1 MKKSVVHFEIGCANL
16 AETTAFYQKIF
27 NWSMIT
33 IGDAAYIDTGK
44 EGAIPGHINQL
55 SPEEPQQ
62 YITVYIETDE
72 LERDIEAAVANGG
85 AKMVDPIKLPDGR
98 TFAWIKDPAGNM
110 LGLITP
116 SI

>member
-1 MKKSVVHFEIGCANL
+1 MEKTVVHFEIGCGNL
-16 AETTAFYQKIF
+16 DKTADFYQRIF
-27 NWSMIT
+27 NWSMT
-33 IGDAAYIDTGK
+33 RVGNAAYIDTGK

-62 YITVYIETDE
+62 YVTVYIETDE

-85 AKMVDPIKLPDGR
+85 EKMVDPIKLPDGR

-110 LGLITP
+110 LGLISP
-116 SI
+116 RK